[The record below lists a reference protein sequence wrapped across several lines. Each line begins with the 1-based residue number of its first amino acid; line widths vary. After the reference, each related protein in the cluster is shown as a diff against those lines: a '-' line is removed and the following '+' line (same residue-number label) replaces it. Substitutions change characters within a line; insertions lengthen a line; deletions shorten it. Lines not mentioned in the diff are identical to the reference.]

1 VEQPSK
7 HEVYRQQGRAIL
19 RLQCRALDGL
29 ISDIADAHDK
39 APNDFDRVT
48 IWMLQAMGVSAH
60 SILKLT
66 ETVDMSIRDCFGIA
80 RSAAETAVNVSYIA
94 AGGSELSDRAMRHLR
109 QKRWRDLKRIAQM
122 GDQRIVVKR
131 HLPAQVTDFPGLQEA
146 IDEFTNRNGQ
156 EVREWTPDN
165 IQKRISLVGTKSK
178 LAAEALS
185 GAIFTIYRPSSE
197 LLHGSFYGV
206 NYFWQG
212 SFDRPVRGREEF
224 ERLWTFDHFVT
235 LLSSVFF
242 GIQGAVEVIALQRGL
257 ELHRTRQAELWQ
269 LLADLSRRMAEDEPS
284 PDHSFT
290 PEEPA

>member
-1 VEQPSK
+1 MRQSSK
-7 HEVYRQQGRAIL
+7 HEVYRQQGRTVL
-19 RLQCRALDGL
+19 LLQCRALDAL
-29 ISDIADAHDK
+29 ISDIADAYDST
-39 APNDFDRVT
+39 PNALDRVT
-48 IWMLQAMGVSAH
+48 IWMLQAIGVSAH

-66 ETVDMSIRDCFGIA
+66 DAVDMSIRDCFGIA

-94 AGGSELSDRAMRHLR
+94 VGGTELSDRAMRHLR
-109 QKRWRDLKRIAQM
+109 QKRWRDLKRVGQM
-122 GDQRIVVKR
+122 GDQRIIVER
-131 HLPAQVTDFPGLQEA
+131 HLKAQVSDFPGLQEA
-146 IDEFTNRNGQ
+146 IQEFTNRNGQ

-165 IQKRISLVGTKSK
+165 IQKRISLVGSKSK

-212 SFDRPVRGREEF
+212 SFDRPVVGREEF

-242 GIQGAVEVIALQRGL
+242 GIRGAVEIVALQRGL
-257 ELHRTRQAELWQ
+257 EAHRGRQAELEQ
-269 LLADLSRRMAEDEPS
+269 LLADLSRRMSEDEPG

-290 PEEPA
+290 PDKRP